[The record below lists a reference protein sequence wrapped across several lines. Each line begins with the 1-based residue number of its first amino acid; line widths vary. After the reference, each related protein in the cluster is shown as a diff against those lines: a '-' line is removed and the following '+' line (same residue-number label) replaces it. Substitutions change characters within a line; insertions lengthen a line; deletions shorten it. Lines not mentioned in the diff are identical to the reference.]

1 MSTKIED
8 AYEGAYLDA
17 LDLPEGVL
25 VPVEIESIVEP
36 FAEKDSAGKP
46 IKQAIIAFKGKQKRL
61 IVNKT
66 NWRNLKAMFGRDHR
80 EWIGS
85 RVQIQ
90 RRYLEAARA
99 FGRHFDADDR
109 IVSRLTRKSIDTLKA
124 HFREDLGRDDW
135 VLVVKLKKLFGI
147 E

>member
-1 MSTKIED
+1 MPSREGGLDLGRIASLELNHKPVDRAHRGDSVAMKIEPTC
-8 AYEGAYLDA
+8 A
-17 LDLPEGVL
+17 V
-25 VPVEIESIVEP
+25 
-36 FAEKDSAGKP
+36 
-46 IKQAIIAFKGKQKRL
+46 
-61 IVNKT
+61 
-66 NWRNLKAMFGRDHR
+66 
-80 EWIGS
+80 
-85 RVQIQ
+85 
-90 RRYLEAARA
+90 EAARA